1 MLPER
6 RTSTHPGEIL
16 LKEFLEPMK
25 ITQTQLA
32 RHLGIPIQRINELAN
47 GKRGVTPSTAWLL
60 GEALGTGPEFWMN
73 LQVAFDLTSTSRPK
87 RVKRLVA

>member
-1 MLPER
+1 
-6 RTSTHPGEIL
+6 
-16 LKEFLEPMK
+16 MK

-47 GKRGVTPSTAWLL
+47 GKRGVTPNTAWLL

-87 RVKRLVA
+87 RVKPLVA